1 MEEQSK
7 QDILKGELKQGIL
20 EEKEMNMK
28 QGILEEQVKYII
40 IRSTWKRS

>member
-1 MEEQSK
+1 MEKQSK
-7 QDILKGELKQGIL
+7 QDILEGELKQGTL
-20 EEKEMNMK
+20 EEEEMK